1 MTICQSLP
9 FIIMIIK
16 CGHLVEFF
24 FLASACSVCCFG
36 FLSNQNCNIVLCI
49 ECAML
54 HFIQWSELANPC
66 GPIINIIIIYS
77 RHTVILPLKFM
88 HKQPHSTHRSQQSC
102 PGRCAIQF
110 NSHFTFMNRL
120 QNRVQ
125 PHENRSAFIYI
136 VYRHYKSDYDN
147 RYGLC
152 IRAPLTRLAH
162 SLNYYLIVLISW
174 NYTQSAL

>member
-1 MTICQSLP
+1 
-9 FIIMIIK
+9 
-16 CGHLVEFF
+16 
-24 FLASACSVCCFG
+24 
-36 FLSNQNCNIVLCI
+36 
-49 ECAML
+49 ML

-77 RHTVILPLKFM
+77 RHTAILPLKFM

-152 IRAPLTRLAH
+152 IRAPRRSPSSLAQLLFNCFNFMELY
-162 SLNYYLIVLISW
+162 SECAMILISGIDR
-174 NYTQSAL
+174 